1 MIIKDYISIDN
12 WLVTIV
18 IVLIVY
24 YLIVYVKK
32 IQSYPK
38 GPLPLPIV
46 GNLLRM
52 TLNFLRFSMPRNV
65 KV

>member
-1 MIIKDYISIDN
+1 MIIKDYIPIDS
-12 WLVTIV
+12 WLVTIA
-18 IVLIVY
+18 IALIVY
-24 YLIVYVKK
+24 YLIEYVRK
-32 IQSYPK
+32 IQSYPR
-38 GPLPLPIV
+38 GPFPLPIV